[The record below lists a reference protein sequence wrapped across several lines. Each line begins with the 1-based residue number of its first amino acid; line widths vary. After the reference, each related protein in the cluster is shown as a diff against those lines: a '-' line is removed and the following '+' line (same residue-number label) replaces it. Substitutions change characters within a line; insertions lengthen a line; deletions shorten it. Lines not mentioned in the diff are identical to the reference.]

1 MFNIFFCPFLYP
13 FLCTKWTSSHQM
25 QLVLTHDIALKLLIS
40 RYNTIA
46 RIFLLHAYGL
56 FMFVIVFCV

>member
-1 MFNIFFCPFLYP
+1 
-13 FLCTKWTSSHQM
+13 M